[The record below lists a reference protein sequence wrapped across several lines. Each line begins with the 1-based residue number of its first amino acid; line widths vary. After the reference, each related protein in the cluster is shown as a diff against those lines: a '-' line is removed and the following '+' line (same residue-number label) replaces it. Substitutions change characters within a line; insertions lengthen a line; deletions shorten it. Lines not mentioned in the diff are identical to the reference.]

1 MLVCDDTQ
9 DKYDKWVLRIVS
21 VILFTALIFNVF
33 ILCGKI
39 ERLKSEVTG
48 KTEKINQLE
57 LKIERLEKCCR
68 WSTILEQMLP
78 PLAQAELDVMVEQLK
93 QNKERQNGE

>member
-9 DKYDKWVLRIVS
+9 DKYDKWVIEIVS
-21 VILFTALIFNVF
+21 VILLTALIFSAF
-33 ILCGKI
+33 IVSGKT
-39 ERLKSEVTG
+39 ERLKSEIIG
-48 KTEKINQLE
+48 KAEKINQLE
-57 LKIERLEKCCR
+57 LNIERLEKCCR